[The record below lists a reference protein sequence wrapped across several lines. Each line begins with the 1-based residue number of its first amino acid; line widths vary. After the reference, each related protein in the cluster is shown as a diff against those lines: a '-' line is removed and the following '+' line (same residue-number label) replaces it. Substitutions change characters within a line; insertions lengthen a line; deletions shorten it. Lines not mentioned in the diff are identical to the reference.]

1 MLSIYKPMY
10 THKIYTADP
19 WLQYSYNIRIY
30 FGLEQY
36 LDMLEVK

>member
-10 THKIYTADP
+10 THTHIHTADP

-36 LDMLEVK
+36 LDML